1 MNADRQ
7 NHTMSL
13 LVGAGI
19 GAALMYFLDP
29 DRGARRRHLVGDQAL
44 GMLRKARRDAD
55 KAMRDARNRA
65 QGVIAETRAGL
76 TDDDASDDRIVARV
90 RAELG
95 RHVER
100 ASDIDIVVEDG
111 TVRLHGNLPPADA
124 TRVVA
129 AIEGVRG
136 VQHVDS
142 RLSETADWEMP

>member
-7 NHTMSL
+7 YRTMTL

-29 DRGARRRHLVGDQAL
+29 ERGARRRHLVEDQAL
-44 GMLRKARRDAD
+44 GMLRKTRRDAER
-55 KAMRDARNRA
+55 AMHDARNRA
-65 QGVIAETRAGL
+65 KGVIAETRGRL
-76 TDDDASDDRIVARV
+76 TEDDASDDQIVARV

-142 RLSETADWEMP
+142 RLSETADWETP